1 MKNPGELGRFGP
13 ISVLCYGTT
22 KHVEGEGNKSPYK
35 RFNVFEKKY
44 NKEKAAFLN
53 DEGVVKGISHMDT
66 IEYDNF
72 DDISLAQ
79 HIKQYINK
87 RQYYYENGAE

>member
-13 ISVLCYGTT
+13 ISVLCYGNT

-44 NKEKAAFLN
+44 SKEKAAFLN
-53 DEGVVKGISHMDT
+53 DEGVIKGISHMDT

-79 HIKQYINK
+79 HIKQYLNK